1 MFVFYD
7 TETTGLEKDFSQILQ
22 IALVFTDDDLNI
34 LSSKKIECRRLSW
47 VVPSPGALLTTGF
60 VPDDLKK
67 GKYSHYEMMAEV
79 DQWLR
84 AQHWPIIFAGYNT
97 LGFDEP
103 VLAQNLYQNLFDPV
117 LTTAKNGHNDQ
128 SNGRLDVMVLVK
140 AVSLYMPDAL
150 KLDAVNEYGK
160 PSLSLVNVARQ
171 NGVVLSDEDA
181 HDAMN
186 DIKATI
192 GVAQVIRKA
201 APELWA
207 QMQELATAEGV
218 SRFLDTHGI
227 FTFGHIAYGKT
238 RTAVATRAVEREGDA
253 AQILF
258 DLSRDPAPY
267 LSMTPEQLAEV
278 MKQKKDSPFMVV
290 HRNSQPILMPMEA
303 SDAVIP
309 ADFDDNVATA
319 RARVIHGDAGF
330 QDRLKQAAVLLQ
342 QSEAPG
348 PVNRL
353 PEQMPDL
360 PATEAVR
367 RKLTDW
373 MRDFHATE
381 SWKDAAAVLGDFYA
395 RFEDELKE
403 DPSLRRFVKL
413 AGRLVYEHAPEELDE
428 SRREQ
433 MKKHIASR
441 LLNPDPKTPYMT
453 ISKARQEL
461 EQIERERAAGKER
474 WQHVSDTQIR
484 SIKLYY
490 TALEKEYAPYISG
503 YQQGGGD
510 IAPPASKGPD
520 TPPRLS

>member
-79 DQWLR
+79 NQWLR
-84 AQHWPIIFAGYNT
+84 TQHWPVIFAGYNT

-103 VLAQNLYQNLFDPV
+103 VLAQNLYQNLLDPV

-140 AVSLYMPDAL
+140 AVSMYMPGAL
-150 KLDAVNEYGK
+150 KLDALNEYGK
-160 PSLSLVNVARQ
+160 PSLSLVNVAQQ
-171 NGVVLSDEDA
+171 NGVRLSDEDA

-201 APELWA
+201 APGIWA
-207 QMQELATAEGV
+207 QMQALATEEGV
-218 SRFLDTHGI
+218 GKFLDEHDV
-227 FTFGHIAYGKT
+227 FTFGNIAYGKM
-238 RTAVATRAVEREGDA
+238 RTAVAMRALEREGDA

-258 DLSRDPAPY
+258 DLSRDPAPL
-267 LSMTPEQLAEV
+267 LSMTAAELAEV
-278 MKQKKDSPFMVV
+278 MKQKKDGPFMVV
-290 HRNSQPILMPMEA
+290 RRNSQPILMPMDQ

-309 ADFDDNVATA
+309 ADFDDQVAAA
-319 RARVIHGDAGF
+319 RAAAIRGDAGF
-330 QDRLKQAAVLLQ
+330 QDRLKQAAALVLLA
-342 QSEAPG
+342 EAPVLAK
-348 PVNRL
+348 PL
-353 PEQMPDL
+353 PEQMPEFPL
-360 PATEAVR
+360 APSVR
-367 RKLTDW
+367 EKLTDW
-373 MRDFHATE
+373 MSDFHATQD
-381 SWKDAAAVLGDFYA
+381 WKEAAGLLDDFYV

-403 DPSLRRFVKL
+403 DPLLRRFVKL
-413 AGRLVYEHAPEELDE
+413 AGRLVYEHAPEELSGE
-428 SRREQ
+428 KQAQ

-441 LLNPDPKTPYMT
+441 LLNPDPGAPYMT
-453 ISKARQEL
+453 IPKARQEL
-461 EQIERERAAGKER
+461 EQIERERAEGKPR
-474 WQHVSDTQIR
+474 WQHATDSQIR
-484 SIKLYY
+484 SLKLYY
-490 TALEKEYAPYISG
+490 TALEKEYAPHIPGSP
-503 YQQGGGD
+503 QED
-510 IAPPASKGPD
+510 VAPPASRGPD
-520 TPPRLS
+520 TPFRPG